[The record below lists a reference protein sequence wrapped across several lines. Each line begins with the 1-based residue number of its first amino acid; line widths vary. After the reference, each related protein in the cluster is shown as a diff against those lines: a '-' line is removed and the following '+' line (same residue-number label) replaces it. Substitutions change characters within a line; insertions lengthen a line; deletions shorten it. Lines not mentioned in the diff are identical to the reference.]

1 MAVPTV
7 ARDSALVG
15 RVLDSPP
22 ITALIAELDAARWTG
37 RPGNP
42 TRSLVGAALVKA
54 IYALPTWSRT
64 AALIADHPGLQ
75 AALGASPSVYACYR
89 FQAKLHRHHDLLAR
103 CIDRTVQA
111 VAVRNPDY
119 GIDIA
124 VDASDLPA
132 WANGQRYIS
141 KGGPKRERYSD
152 PDASW
157 GHRSAVSTRKGGG
170 FYGYKVHA
178 AVCARTDLPVAWRV
192 ETARSNESQFAASLV
207 EQARARGLSAL
218 TCALDKG
225 YDIGPVYDA
234 LEALRCKPV
243 IPLRNTTA
251 VARGD
256 HLLAW
261 DGPPTRLHPRLDRA
275 SKTWKALYRGRAA
288 VEREF
293 GRLKHEW
300 GLLPLRHRGLRRVE
314 LHADLTVLA
323 KLSAALANQQEVP
336 RVPRFQSCP

>member
-1 MAVPTV
+1 MGAP
-7 ARDSALVG
+7 LG
-15 RVLDSPP
+15 RVH
-22 ITALIAELDAARWTG
+22 TG
-37 RPGNP
+37 RAAGSTG
-42 TRSLVGAALVKA
+42 TRST
-54 IYALPTWSRT
+54 P
-64 AALIADHPGLQ
+64 
-75 AALGASPSVYACYR
+75 PSA
-89 FQAKLHRHHDLLAR
+89 
-103 CIDRTVQA
+103 
-111 VAVRNPDY
+111 
-119 GIDIA
+119 
-124 VDASDLPA
+124 PA
-132 WANGQRYIS
+132 PI
-141 KGGPKRERYSD
+141 
-152 PDASW
+152 
-157 GHRSAVSTRKGGG
+157 
-170 FYGYKVHA
+170 F
-178 AVCARTDLPVAWRV
+178 PVAWRV